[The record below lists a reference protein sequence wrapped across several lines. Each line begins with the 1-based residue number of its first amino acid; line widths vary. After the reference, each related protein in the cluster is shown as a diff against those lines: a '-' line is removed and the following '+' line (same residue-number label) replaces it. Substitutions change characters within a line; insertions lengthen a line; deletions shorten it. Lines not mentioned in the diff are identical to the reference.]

1 MNPLLYIIDP
11 QSAAIFLFGILMIC
25 LFVSAIFYFKAKHNE
40 KLLLIE
46 KGLTDK
52 QLPKSSG
59 NTLQKTGIIII
70 AVSLGIIIVT
80 ILHRL
85 PDSWHV
91 AEGVEVAVVGIMGG
105 LGMIYANR
113 LDKKG

>member
-1 MNPLLYIIDP
+1 
-11 QSAAIFLFGILMIC
+11 MIC
-25 LFVSAIFYFKAKHNE
+25 LFISGIFYFKAKHNE

-46 KGLTDK
+46 KGLIDK
-52 QLPKSSG
+52 QIPQRSG
-59 NTLQKTGIIII
+59 NSLQKIGIIII
-70 AVSLGIIIVT
+70 SVSIGIIIVT

-85 PDSWHV
+85 PASLHV

-113 LDKKG
+113 LDKKEK